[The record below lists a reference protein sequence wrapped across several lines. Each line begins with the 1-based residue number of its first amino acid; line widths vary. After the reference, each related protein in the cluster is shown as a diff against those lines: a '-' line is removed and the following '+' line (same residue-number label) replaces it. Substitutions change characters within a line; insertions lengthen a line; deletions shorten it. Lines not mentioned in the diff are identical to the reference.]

1 MKKLI
6 AKIVTVILAA
16 TFVLSMFAGC
26 NWVTTVLDRDMEQ
39 VVATVNISAN
49 TTDSDLKGKLNDDKI
64 YKRDL
69 VAGYM
74 SYGYQYVTQNGYT
87 QSKAYQI
94 VLDNII
100 SNKVVTELARYEL
113 SKTISG
119 ITLKFDQ
126 DPANTG
132 LNQDYAK
139 HLKAYLTD
147 YEYANA
153 IYMVRSSVNSMV
165 DTFTEKDD
173 DDDEKEDV
181 TYTPRTVPTIEN
193 DDDTDEA
200 ALKERK
206 ATAYEIQVAEAVLG
220 YDETET
226 VPQAF
231 TDLVA
236 KEPSVYELNMYVYAN
251 YKIDFDSSK
260 ERKQGASKL
269 FDYLETNGLNTEG
282 DRWASTE
289 NGRKS
294 DKEKYF
300 DVQDA
305 EKALN
310 CTYFQALII
319 TRLESAL
326 ITKYENSLIDGIEAS
341 ELSTEGLWQ
350 QYLVEYATQ
359 EALYRN
365 DITSY
370 ETALSNASDTSF
382 VLYTPYENAYGYVT
396 NLLIGF
402 SDEQSA
408 LLKDYSSKKGVTEA
422 DVVNYR
428 KGLLS
433 SLQASDQRTTWVQS
447 NYGTYTEADSLD
459 QNNGI
464 FTFGDDYRVSALESV
479 KNFVGT
485 VKATDP
491 KGTLVEDD
499 NGVKKGSWTYKE
511 VTPDKINF
519 TEFYDT
525 YVKELLGDAKYYE
538 DGQAFGQATYS
549 DELYDKFCDLLFAF
563 STDTGCLNKEYGYLY
578 SDFTS
583 ATTYVKEFA
592 EAAKLVVGK
601 GVGAYTI
608 VATEYG
614 YHIIMCTKIV
624 SAPYATDD
632 SGKAAFTAD
641 LETKNTLAYNY
652 KEVKKN
658 AVVNTKISKFVETKI
673 NPYVD
678 DENTD
683 GQYAVTLYKKTYKDL
698 ITEEEAE

>member
-6 AKIVTVILAA
+6 AKIVTVILSA
-16 TFVLSMFAGC
+16 TFVLSLFAGC
-26 NWVTTVLDRDMEQ
+26 NWVTTVLDRDMDQ
-39 VVATVNISAN
+39 VVATVNISRN
-49 TTDSDLKGKLNDDKI
+49 TKDADLKGKLDDDKI

-87 QSKAYQI
+87 TSRAYQI

-113 SKTISG
+113 SKTMEG
-119 ITLKFDQ
+119 ITLKFTEN
-126 DPANTG
+126 PANTG
-132 LNQDYAK
+132 LNADYAK

-147 YEYANA
+147 YEYASA

-165 DTFTEKDD
+165 DTFEEAEDEE
-173 DDDEKEDV
+173 DEKEDV
-181 TYTPRTVPTIEN
+181 TYTPRTTPTKEQ
-193 DDDTDEA
+193 DQDTDEE
-200 ALKERK
+200 ALKARK
-206 ATAYEIQVAEAVLG
+206 ATAYEIQVAEAVLN
-220 YDETET
+220 YDEAET

-236 KEPSVYELNMYVYAN
+236 TEPSVYDLNMYVYQN
-251 YKIDFDSSK
+251 YEIDFDSSR

-269 FDYLETNGLNTEG
+269 FDYLETNGLNKEG
-282 DRWASTE
+282 DRWASDE

-300 DVQDA
+300 DINDA
-305 EKALN
+305 EKSLN
-310 CTYFQALII
+310 CTYFQSLII

-326 ITKYENSLIDGIEAS
+326 ITKYENSLVKGIEDS
-341 ELSTEGLWQ
+341 ELSTDGLWQ

-365 DITSY
+365 DVTSY

-402 SDEQSA
+402 SEEQTA
-408 LLKDYSSKKGVTEA
+408 LLKEYSSKKGVTEA

-428 KGLLS
+428 KGLLE

-447 NYGTYTEADSLD
+447 NYGTYTEETT
-459 QNNGI
+459 GK
-464 FTFGDDYRVSALESV
+464 FTFGEDYRTSSLESV
-479 KNFVGT
+479 KDFIGT
-485 VKATDP
+485 VKATD
-491 KGTLVEDD
+491 KEGTLVEDS
-499 NGVKKGSWTYKE
+499 NGVKKGSWNYSE
-511 VTPDKINF
+511 VTPTKIGF
-519 TEFYDT
+519 ADFYET
-525 YVKELLGDAKYYE
+525 YVKELLGDACYYE
-538 DGQAFGQATYS
+538 NGEAFGMATYS

-592 EAAKLVVGK
+592 EASKLVVSK
-601 GVGAYTI
+601 GPGAYTI

-624 SAPYATDD
+624 STPYTTDD
-632 SGKAAFTAD
+632 AGKAAFTTD
-641 LETKNTLAYNY
+641 LENKNTLAYNY
-652 KEVKKN
+652 REVKKN
-658 AVVNTKISKFVETKI
+658 AVVNTKISKFVETTI

-678 DENTD
+678 DENKD
-683 GQYAVTLYKKTYKDL
+683 GQYAVTLYKKTYDDL
-698 ITEEEAE
+698 ITEEEEAE